1 MSVLTAKKA
10 TWRTLPPNV
19 WENCKETLPS
29 AAANLAVD
37 LWVCLKTKCNK
48 LFLCTIRI
56 TF

>member
-1 MSVLTAKKA
+1 MRVLTAKKA

-29 AAANLAVD
+29 AAANLAVV
-37 LWVCLKTKCNK
+37 LWVIQKQNK
-48 LFLCTIRI
+48 INNFMFNKDQ